1 MFLAKACS
9 AKASFEGAADA
20 PSVNSTVFSLCC
32 VPIGSEMGTRS
43 RVALSHCLR
52 WTRPHPPD
60 LTTCLPPDAR
70 CSRAVGTLLRSKRN
84 SRGGKKPDA
93 LPHHQLNQPPVRSHV
108 VRECCFGPAAVFPL
122 VFFAPTISTFHQ
134 RNLIRAFADL
144 QCFPSLLSNRPP
156 ASGCGAWSTSTTSS
170 ALCTSASGSERT
182 FKPCCRVLV
191 GLLPI
196 LAYA

>member
-1 MFLAKACS
+1 MFSKAIV
-9 AKASFEGAADA
+9 AD
-20 PSVNSTVFSLCC
+20 
-32 VPIGSEMGTRS
+32 S
-43 RVALSHCLR
+43 RVLLMPLRSTQPFFRCVACLSVLR
-52 WTRPHPPD
+52 WAPAVGLPFRTACAGRPHPPD
-60 LTTCLPPDAR
+60 LATLPPPDAR
-70 CSRAVGTLLRSKRN
+70 CSPAMATLLRSKRN
-84 SRGGKKPDA
+84 SRGEKKPDA
-93 LPHHQLNQPPVRSHV
+93 LTQYQLNQPPVRSHAV
-108 VRECCFGPAAVFPL
+108 QECCFGPAAVFPL
-122 VFFAPTISTFHQ
+122 VFFAPPISTFHQ